1 MKNKIVLLLICTI
14 VLPFY
19 AVAQVQL
26 YDDMCDPLQAVFCDY
41 VRNES
46 SQNFLS
52 APDGQYT
59 GTLIDGKIYGWG
71 FILAADGTR
80 SFGQFRN
87 GKNIFGLSIN
97 DKVAKVGSEKHYV
110 LYDLATGE
118 IARLYTKEGDMN
130 LEYPLVSS
138 EKEGVS
144 PYSFKKERYAN
155 GDVYIGE
162 FYKGKRHGYGVYY
175 WKNGDIWYGKY
186 EGGYRNGYGMLI
198 NADHRIFYGKWL
210 GDSRVDE

>member
-138 EKEGVS
+138 EKDGVS

>member
-130 LEYPLVSS
+130 LGYPLVSS

>member
-19 AVAQVQL
+19 TVAQVQL

>member
-1 MKNKIVLLLICTI
+1 MKKIMLLLFIALLSHSFAT
-14 VLPFY
+14 
-19 AVAQVQL
+19 AQVKL
-26 YDDMCDPLQAVFCDY
+26 YDEMCDPLQAVFCDY
-41 VRNES
+41 VKNES

-52 APDGQYT
+52 SASGQYT
-59 GTLIDGKIYGWG
+59 GTLIDNKIYGWG
-71 FILAADGTR
+71 FILASDGTR

-87 GKNIFGLSIN
+87 GKNIFGISIT
-97 DKVAKVGSEKHYV
+97 DKIAKVGGEKHYV

-118 IARLYTKEGDMN
+118 ILRLYTREGDIP

-138 EKEGVS
+138 SKEGES
-144 PYSFKKERYAN
+144 PYSFKKEIYAN

-175 WKNGDIWYGKY
+175 WENGDIWYGRY

-198 NADHRIFYGKWL
+198 NVDHHIYYGKWL

>member
-1 MKNKIVLLLICTI
+1 MKNRIVLLLICTI

>member
-71 FILAADGTR
+71 VILAADGTR

>member
-1 MKNKIVLLLICTI
+1 MKKIMLLLFIA
-14 VLPFY
+14 LLSHSF
-19 AVAQVQL
+19 AMAQVKL
-26 YDDMCDPLQAVFCDY
+26 YDEMCDPLQAVFCDY
-41 VRNES
+41 VENES

-52 APDGQYT
+52 SPSGQYT
-59 GTLIDGKIYGWG
+59 GTLIDNKIYGWG
-71 FILAADGTR
+71 FILASDGTR

-87 GKNIFGLSIN
+87 GKNIFGISIT
-97 DKVAKVGSEKHYV
+97 DKIAKVGGEKHYV

-118 IARLYTKEGDMN
+118 ILRLYTREGDIP

-138 EKEGVS
+138 SKEGES
-144 PYSFKKERYAN
+144 PYSFKKEIYAN

-175 WKNGDIWYGKY
+175 WENGDIWYGRY

-198 NADHRIFYGKWL
+198 NVDHHIYYGKWL

>member
-97 DKVAKVGSEKHYV
+97 EKVAKVGSEKHYV

-162 FYKGKRHGYGVYY
+162 FYKSKRHGYGVYY

>member
-1 MKNKIVLLLICTI
+1 MRNILTLFFVMLSTALC
-14 VLPFY
+14 
-19 AVAQVQL
+19 AQGPVKL
-26 YDDMCDPLQAVFCDY
+26 YDEMCDPLQAVFCDY

-52 APDGQYT
+52 SGSGQYT
-59 GTLIDGKIYGWG
+59 GTVIDGKIYGWG

-87 GKNIFGLSIN
+87 GKNIFGISMT
-97 DKVAKVGSEKHYV
+97 DKIAKVGGDSHYV
-110 LYDLATGE
+110 IYDLATGGIIRLCSKE
-118 IARLYTKEGDMN
+118 GNARLV
-130 LEYPLVSS
+130 YPFVPD
-138 EKEGVS
+138 EENPVS
-144 PYSFKKERYAN
+144 PYSFKKETYAN

-162 FYKGKRHGYGVYY
+162 FYNGKRHGYGVYY
-175 WKNGDIWYGKY
+175 WTNGDIWYGRY

-198 NADHRIFYGKWL
+198 NPDHRIFYGKWL

>member
-1 MKNKIVLLLICTI
+1 MNKIVSVIICAL
-14 VLPFY
+14 VLPLF
-19 AVAQVQL
+19 AVAQVKL
-26 YDDMCDPLQAVFCDY
+26 YDEMCDPLQAVFCDY
-41 VRNES
+41 VRNEA

-52 APDGQYT
+52 ASDGQYT

-87 GKNIFGLSIN
+87 GKNIFGLSIT
-97 DKVAKVGSEKHYV
+97 DKVAKVGSDKHYV
-110 LYDLATGE
+110 LYDLTTGE
-118 IARLYTKEGDMN
+118 IARLYTKEGDIN

-138 EKEGVS
+138 VKEGDS
-144 PYSFKKERYAN
+144 PYSFKKETYSN

-162 FYKGKRHGYGVYY
+162 FYNGKRHGYGVYY
-175 WKNGDIWYGKY
+175 WTNGDIWYGKY